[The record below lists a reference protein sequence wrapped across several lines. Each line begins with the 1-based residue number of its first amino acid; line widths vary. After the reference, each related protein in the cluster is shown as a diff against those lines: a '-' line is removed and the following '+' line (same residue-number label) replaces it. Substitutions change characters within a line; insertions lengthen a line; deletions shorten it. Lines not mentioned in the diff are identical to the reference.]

1 MINSISSNWTRSVE
15 RNELSNLLLRA
26 IRAIIVVIIVLTSLI
41 RFWNSVF
48 KLNWIEFGRIWLNCI
63 GWLKNK
69 NCNLLLE
76 QIQIKFLQC
85 FWLSIINRLIQLNKV
100 LFFQLN
106 VIKLNLISSKSTTWI
121 KCQIASYFLIQLHQ
135 ILPLKLFVTKLAD
148 AIKVELAIASSW
160 VELNGL

>member
-1 MINSISSNWTRSVE
+1 MSGSNQILRSNRRIHSYSIQMINSISSNWTRSVE

-48 KLNWIEFGRIWLNCI
+48 KLNWIEFGRVWLNCI

-100 LFFQLN
+100 LFFSTKCDQIEFDFKQIYDLN
-106 VIKLNLISSKSTTWI
+106 QMSDS
-121 KCQIASYFLIQLHQ
+121 
-135 ILPLKLFVTKLAD
+135 KLFSYSV
-148 AIKVELAIASSW
+148 ASDFAFET
-160 VELNGL
+160 VCN